1 MLESP
6 QCLWGRPQGLGACL
20 ILLVAVSGVGCVGD
34 FTPPTSRYV
43 GDLVGLQRVKRG
55 PWSEKWVRPGVDLSR
70 YVGVTLAPARLADP
84 FDMHG
89 DRYRA
94 RDLAFLQR
102 RFDDALKRAFEA
114 TGMVREA
121 PGPGV
126 LLAEPTLQGAQA
138 NRPPM
143 DTTDQT
149 ILARA
154 VGVGGATMQLALRDV
169 ETGELLVAVY
179 ARKWGTEFTM
189 NFNRNSTWGD
199 VEDAFRFWARQ
210 LRQMLERDGVG
221 GASAAR

>member
-6 QCLWGRPQGLGACL
+6 RCRWGRPQGLGACL
-20 ILLVAVSGVGCVGD
+20 VLLVAVSGVGCVGD
-34 FTPPTSRYV
+34 VAPPTSRYV
-43 GDLVGLQRVKRG
+43 GDLAGLERAKRG
-55 PWSEKWVRPGVDLSR
+55 PWSEKWVRPGVDLSG
-70 YVGVTLAPARLADP
+70 YAGVTLAPVQLADP
-84 FDMHG
+84 FDKHG

-102 RFDDALKRAFEA
+102 RFEDALKRAFEA
-114 TGMVREA
+114 TGLVREA
-121 PGPGV
+121 PGRGV
-126 LLAEPTLQGAQA
+126 LVASPTLLGAQA

-154 VGVGGATMQLALRDV
+154 EGVGGATMQLALRDS

-179 ARKWGTEFTM
+179 ARKWGNEFTM

-199 VEDAFRFWARQ
+199 AEDAFRFWARQ
-210 LRQMLERDGVG
+210 LRQMLERGGVG
-221 GASAAR
+221 EASAAR